1 MNKITVNSNEYDFGN
16 IMISALRY
24 ALTRKTYVSL
34 ETAEFIMNNE
44 KYISERVCKVMLRD
58 INRYLNLFENGFDT
72 FDKCD
77 YDTWVKLDN
86 WLYSIA
92 KKNNWLII
100 ER

>member
-1 MNKITVNSNEYDFGN
+1 MNTITVNSNDYDFGN

-44 KYISERVCKVMLRD
+44 KYISERVCRVMLRD
-58 INRYLNLFENGFDT
+58 INYYLALFENGVEI

-77 YDTWVKLDN
+77 YDSWIKLEN
-86 WLYSIA
+86 WLFNLV
-92 KKNNWLII
+92 KKNKWKVN
-100 ER
+100 

>member
-1 MNKITVNSNEYDFGN
+1 MNKITINSNDYDFGN

-34 ETAEFIMNNE
+34 ETANFIMNNE
-44 KYISERVCKVMLRD
+44 KYISERVCKVMIRD
-58 INRYLNLFENGFDT
+58 INHYLDDFKQGVKV

-77 YDTWVKLDN
+77 YNTWVRLNN
-86 WLYSIA
+86 WLSNLVE
-92 KKNNWLII
+92 KNNWVII

>member
-1 MNKITVNSNEYDFGN
+1 MNTITINSNDYDFGN

-44 KYISERVCKVMLRD
+44 KYISERVCKVMIRD
-58 INRYLNLFENGFDT
+58 INRYLDDFKQGIKVFDR
-72 FDKCD
+72 CD
-77 YDTWVKLDN
+77 YDTWVILNN
-86 WLYSIA
+86 WLYNLA
-92 KKNNWLII
+92 KKNDWVII